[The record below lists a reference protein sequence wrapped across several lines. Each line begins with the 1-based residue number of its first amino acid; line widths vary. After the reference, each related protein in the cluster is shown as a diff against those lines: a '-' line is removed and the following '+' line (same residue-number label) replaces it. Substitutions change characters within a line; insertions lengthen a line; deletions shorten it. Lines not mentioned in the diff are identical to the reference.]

1 MVGKI
6 HKKKISEYTE
16 AAENED
22 KQSERGDDVEDEMIL
37 DHVDPAPSGSESE
50 NGDMATHDNN
60 KSLDSIKSNDDDAG
74 VGDVVGTGGLN
85 DDDTDFQLSDA
96 DDNDDLDEEKN
107 KKAKKRKASG
117 SKKSGDYESDD
128 EPLNGGTPKKKGR
141 KAPGKGKGGKGK
153 AKAKKP
159 VHDDEDDEEGEEE
172 YEVKDIVDH
181 KTERGVSY
189 FLIRWKG
196 YTKDDDTW
204 EPEDTL
210 NCPDIIERYMKK
222 QKSSPKKGSPAKKKG
237 GKAAGKNKKAKDEDE
252 EQEWEVEKIIDY
264 AEEKKG
270 RVFRIRW
277 KGFGPKNDTWEPEEN
292 LNCSD
297 IIQKFL
303 AKMKLQEN
311 VSFKEL
317 REEPKKTK
325 RLVNETAPRTN
336 INNPIGRKSKRS
348 VTKKSDDDYD
358 LMLPEDSGFDTQD
371 DSLSLRGR
379 NTTAVDE
386 SFLRMMLSLMKDV
399 PLSVKNKF
407 QADMFAAIYRIRGQ
421 YLLD

>member
-96 DDNDDLDEEKN
+96 DDNDDLDDEKN

-128 EPLNGGTPKKKGR
+128 EPLNGGTPKKKNR
-141 KAPGKGKGGKGK
+141 KVAGKGKGGKGK

-159 VHDDEDDEEGEEE
+159 VHDDEDDEDGEEE
-172 YEVKDIVDH
+172 YEVKDIMDH

-210 NCPDIIERYMKK
+210 NCPDIIERYKKK

-348 VTKKSDDDYD
+348 VTKK
-358 LMLPEDSGFDTQD
+358 
-371 DSLSLRGR
+371 R
-379 NTTAVDE
+379 
-386 SFLRMMLSLMKDV
+386 
-399 PLSVKNKF
+399 
-407 QADMFAAIYRIRGQ
+407 
-421 YLLD
+421 

>member
-22 KQSERGDDVEDEMIL
+22 KQSERGDEAEDEMIL

-50 NGDMATHDNN
+50 NGDTTINENN
-60 KSLDSIKSNDDDAG
+60 KSSDSMNANDD
-74 VGDVVGTGGLN
+74 TGGDDAVRTGIN
-85 DDDTDFQLSDA
+85 DDDTDFHLSDGGG
-96 DDNDDLDEEKN
+96 DDDLNEDKT
-107 KKAKKRKASG
+107 KKTKKRKAGG
-117 SKKSGDYESDD
+117 SKKSGENDESDD

-141 KAPGKGKGGKGK
+141 KNSGAKGKGAKGK
-153 AKAKKP
+153 AKTKKP
-159 VHDDEDDEEGEEE
+159 ANDDDEEDDEEDEGEGEEE
-172 YEVKDIVDH
+172 YEVKDIVGH

-196 YTKDDDTW
+196 YTKADDTW

-210 NCPDIIERYMKK
+210 NCPDIIERYKKK
-222 QKSSPKKGSPAKKKG
+222 QKSSPKKGSTPAKKKG
-237 GKAAGKNKKAKDEDE
+237 GGKTGKGGRGNNKNNDE
-252 EQEWEVEKIIDY
+252 EDQEWEVEKIIDY

-303 AKMKLQEN
+303 AKMKSQEN

-348 VTKKSDDDYD
+348 VTKKRVFYGDMDD
-358 LMLPEDSGFDTQD
+358 
-371 DSLSLRGR
+371 
-379 NTTAVDE
+379 
-386 SFLRMMLSLMKDV
+386 
-399 PLSVKNKF
+399 
-407 QADMFAAIYRIRGQ
+407 
-421 YLLD
+421 